1 MEKVD
6 HSRGIRFEQFTGGP
20 LDTNAFLVAAPD
32 GNVLI
37 DAPQGADA
45 HFADTSIHTLLLTHG
60 HFDHVADAEAIR
72 ARHGCRVV
80 CHADTLPMITDREFF
95 RRWGFGLE
103 VEPVVDPVVVGASDA
118 AEFGGLTFRILEVP
132 GHCPGSLCFLHE
144 ETGTLF
150 GGDVVFRGG
159 VGRADLPGG
168 DAELLLSGI
177 RSKILTLPGAT
188 RIFSGH
194 GPETTVGVERASNPW
209 LRS

>member
-6 HSRGIRFEQFTGGP
+6 HSDRIRFEQFTGGP
-20 LDTNAFLVAAPD
+20 LDTNAFLVAAPA
-32 GNVLI
+32 GNLLI

-45 HFADTSIHTLLLTHG
+45 HFADVPVHTLLLTHG

-72 ARHGCRVV
+72 SRHDCRVI
-80 CHADTLPMITDREFF
+80 CHADTVPMITDREFF

-103 VEPVVDPVVVGASDA
+103 VEPVADSVIVGASDA
-118 AEFGGLTFRILEVP
+118 SEFGGMTFCVLEVP

-144 ETGTLF
+144 ESGTLF
-150 GGDVVFRGG
+150 GGDVVFCGG

-168 DAELLLSGI
+168 DGELLLSGI
-177 RSKILTLPGAT
+177 RSKILTLPDET

-194 GPETTVGVERASNPW
+194 GPETTVGIERASNPW
-209 LRS
+209 LQL